1 MRRSI
6 YLIVVVLLS
15 VAVLSGLPSGTQ
27 AIDIG
32 EGIQISAADSPNGGY
47 VEDLGEDGGVRVE
60 LDGDADDVPG
70 EGVNQDAI
78 TRIDRVLRITNTND
92 NETRGKAFVFIADS
106 NENIVDFYRGSNV
119 DDSIEGSDNQVGLGV
134 GENILVGIEID
145 TLGEDTGD
153 GSISISEFTV
163 EADISEV
170 ANAILEV
177 ITGTPT
183 TAGDVRFSANQSDGD
198 ELRFE
203 YILETGESED
213 EQNFINEGPEFNRS
227 YDVLGTYNA
236 TVSIDETAPRAPN
249 ESDTDTTQFVVRSPP
264 EAGILGVDNSVEV
277 EIPDDLETDDDSETV
292 RRVAVSTTSDS
303 TGNIEATAVAVES
316 LDDLAGNPNLN
327 GDPVAGINVT
337 VPASAA
343 GTTGLVTATIPE
355 TAVPTDSSPRNLT
368 VERYDPDADEWM
380 TLPTTLVD
388 QTGGTVTLEAETSDF
403 LLFAITDQP
412 SAQVGPGPAPK
423 FELESLTRVNQGDL
437 VVGEAIVLEATV
449 RNDGGA
455 AVRDVVLSVER
466 QVDGEFEPIPVAR
479 QEVQLT
485 QEQSQTVQIS
495 HRPSESALAN
505 IDDGTGTGTVTFDA
519 EVGQAQDSID
529 IPVEETLTASVEPG
543 SVTDI
548 SDATPGRVIE
558 FEPTIT
564 NEEDVA
570 IDTQPVFLQL
580 DGETVDNDTVNLGAD
595 QSTTVALSF
604 LPSAQDVG
612 SLNFTVRAPPGSTPV
627 NATVLEPAS
636 YQIRDADLPD
646 DAPVAGSEIT
656 ATAIVNNTGDQ
667 NGSRPIKLTLG
678 GSTVNNTILELN
690 PDEST
695 NVTLTFETS
704 INTLAAGGQSTTLQ
718 TYSDTEQK
726 SIDLREPATFSID
739 SVTPSPSNPGPIA
752 GNDLS
757 VDITITN
764 TGGVDSNA
772 RYCTLC

>member
-32 EGIQISAADSPNGGY
+32 EGIQISAADSPNGEY
-47 VEDLGEDGGVRVE
+47 VETLGEDGGVKVE
-60 LDGDADDVPG
+60 LDGDANDVPG

-78 TRIDRVLRITNTND
+78 TRIDRVLKITNTNE

-106 NENIVDFYRGSNV
+106 NGNIVDFYRGSNV

-134 GENILVGIEID
+134 GENILVGIEIN

-153 GSISISEFTV
+153 GSISVSEFTV

-316 LDDLAGNPNLN
+316 LDDLAGNPDLN

-368 VERYDPDADEWM
+368 VERYNPNADEWV
-380 TLPTTLVD
+380 TLSTTLVD
-388 QTGGTVTLEAETSDF
+388 QTGGTVTLEAETSGF

-412 SAQVGPGPAPK
+412 SAQLGPGPAPE
-423 FELESLTRVNQGDL
+423 FVLESLTRVNQDDL

-449 RNDGGA
+449 SNDGGA
-455 AVRDVVLSVER
+455 AVRDVVLS
-466 QVDGEFEPIPVAR
+466 I
-479 QEVQLT
+479 
-485 QEQSQTVQIS
+485 
-495 HRPSESALAN
+495 
-505 IDDGTGTGTVTFDA
+505 
-519 EVGQAQDSID
+519 
-529 IPVEETLTASVEPG
+529 
-543 SVTDI
+543 
-548 SDATPGRVIE
+548 
-558 FEPTIT
+558 
-564 NEEDVA
+564 
-570 IDTQPVFLQL
+570 
-580 DGETVDNDTVNLGAD
+580 
-595 QSTTVALSF
+595 
-604 LPSAQDVG
+604 
-612 SLNFTVRAPPGSTPV
+612 
-627 NATVLEPAS
+627 
-636 YQIRDADLPD
+636 
-646 DAPVAGSEIT
+646 
-656 ATAIVNNTGDQ
+656 
-667 NGSRPIKLTLG
+667 
-678 GSTVNNTILELN
+678 
-690 PDEST
+690 
-695 NVTLTFETS
+695 
-704 INTLAAGGQSTTLQ
+704 
-718 TYSDTEQK
+718 
-726 SIDLREPATFSID
+726 
-739 SVTPSPSNPGPIA
+739 
-752 GNDLS
+752 
-757 VDITITN
+757 
-764 TGGVDSNA
+764 
-772 RYCTLC
+772 

>member
-32 EGIQISAADSPNGGY
+32 EGIQISAADSPNGEY
-47 VEDLGEDGGVRVE
+47 VEDLGEDGGVKVE
-60 LDGDADDVPG
+60 LDGDANDVPG

-78 TRIDRVLRITNTND
+78 TRIDRVLRITNTNE

-106 NENIVDFYRGSNV
+106 NGNIVDFYRGSNV

-134 GENILVGIEID
+134 GENILVGIEIN

-153 GSISISEFTV
+153 GSISVSEFTV

-227 YDVLGTYNA
+227 YAVLGTYNA
-236 TVSIDETAPRAPN
+236 TVSIDETAPRVPN

-368 VERYDPDADEWM
+368 VERYDPDADEWV
-380 TLPTTLVD
+380 TLSTTLVD

-412 SAQVGPGPAPK
+412 SAQLGPGPAPE
-423 FELESLTRVNQGDL
+423 FVLESLTRVNQDDL

-466 QVDGEFEPIPVAR
+466 QVDGDPEFESIPVAR

-485 QEQSQTVQIS
+485 QGQRQTVQIS
-495 HRPSESALAN
+495 HRPSGSALAN
-505 IDDGTGTGTVTFDA
+505 IDNGTGTVTFDA
-519 EVGQAQDSID
+519 RIGQAQDSIE
-529 IPVEETLTASVEPG
+529 IPVEETLTASV
-543 SVTDI
+543 
-548 SDATPGRVIE
+548 
-558 FEPTIT
+558 
-564 NEEDVA
+564 
-570 IDTQPVFLQL
+570 
-580 DGETVDNDTVNLGAD
+580 
-595 QSTTVALSF
+595 
-604 LPSAQDVG
+604 
-612 SLNFTVRAPPGSTPV
+612 
-627 NATVLEPAS
+627 
-636 YQIRDADLPD
+636 
-646 DAPVAGSEIT
+646 
-656 ATAIVNNTGDQ
+656 
-667 NGSRPIKLTLG
+667 
-678 GSTVNNTILELN
+678 
-690 PDEST
+690 
-695 NVTLTFETS
+695 
-704 INTLAAGGQSTTLQ
+704 
-718 TYSDTEQK
+718 
-726 SIDLREPATFSID
+726 
-739 SVTPSPSNPGPIA
+739 
-752 GNDLS
+752 
-757 VDITITN
+757 
-764 TGGVDSNA
+764 
-772 RYCTLC
+772 